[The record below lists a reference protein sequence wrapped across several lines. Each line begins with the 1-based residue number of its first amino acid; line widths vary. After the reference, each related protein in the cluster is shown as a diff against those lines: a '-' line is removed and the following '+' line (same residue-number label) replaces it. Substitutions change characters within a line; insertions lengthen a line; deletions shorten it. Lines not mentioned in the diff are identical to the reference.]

1 LVNGM
6 AGKTNII
13 CAIGGHAP
21 RPEPTRNRGI
31 EFTRCRRC
39 GADLVRKR
47 GAWQAVPKGYRVVW
61 RSRRGV
67 EADAGGRPAATVL
80 VCDDD
85 PLILELLRHRLA
97 ERGYRVELAGDGAEG
112 LARVAERRPDAI
124 ILDAMM
130 PRIDGFEVLRTLRE
144 NGETRHIP
152 VIFLTARR
160 QERDVLEALSLGA
173 DDFINKPFIPEELLS
188 RLSRLLAARRLQRQ
202 PN

>member
-1 LVNGM
+1 MV
-6 AGKTNII
+6 GKENIL
-13 CAIGGHAP
+13 CAIRGHAP
-21 RPEPTRNRGI
+21 GPEQIRNRGI
-31 EFTRCRRC
+31 DFTRCRRC

-47 GAWQAVPKGYRVVW
+47 GGWQAVPTGYRVVW
-61 RSRRGV
+61 RPAKTV
-67 EADAGGRPAATVL
+67 PADSNGEPPVTVL

-85 PLILELLRHRLA
+85 PLILDLLRHRLA
-97 ERGYRVELAGDGAEG
+97 ERGYRVELARDGAEG

-124 ILDAMM
+124 VLDAMM

-160 QERDVLEALSLGA
+160 QERDVLEALNLGA

-188 RLSRLLAARRLQRQ
+188 RLSRLLTARRSQGGRA
-202 PN
+202 

>member
-1 LVNGM
+1 M

-21 RPEPTRNRGI
+21 GPEPISNRGI

-47 GAWQAVPKGYRVVW
+47 GAWQALPKGYRVVW
-61 RSRRGV
+61 RSRRGA
-67 EADAGGRPAATVL
+67 ETDAAGQSAATVL

-124 ILDAMM
+124 VLDAMM

-144 NGETRHIP
+144 KEETRHIP
-152 VIFLTARR
+152 VIILTARR
-160 QERDVLEALSLGA
+160 QERDVLDALRLGA

-188 RLSRLLAARRLQRQ
+188 RLARLLAARRVPTQ